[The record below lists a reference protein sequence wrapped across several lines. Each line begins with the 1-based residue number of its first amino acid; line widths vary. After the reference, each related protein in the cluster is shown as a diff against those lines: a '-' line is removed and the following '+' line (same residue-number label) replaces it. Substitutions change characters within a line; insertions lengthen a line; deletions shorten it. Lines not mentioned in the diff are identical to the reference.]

1 MMTYKTPTLVFNSV
15 LRALKFNN
23 VSVDDITSWMQQE
36 EYKKI
41 KLLAKVGK
49 KTFKQIIRTW
59 LCYAEPRL
67 TPQQIFEKADE
78 IEHLAYSS
86 Q

>member
-1 MMTYKTPTLVFNSV
+1 MKCVNYSDLMMTYKTPTLVFNSV

-23 VSVDDITSWMQQE
+23 VSV
-36 EYKKI
+36 EYRKI